1 MSKRR
6 ERIKRLP
13 EGVISH
19 DKVVSLALIQENA
32 ERSERER
39 RKQAAALLRAIRAG
53 AKIEPGKLTF
63 DPRTKRVVAAS

>member
-1 MSKRR
+1 MDRR
-6 ERIKRLP
+6 ERKKRP
-13 EGVISH
+13 AHDVIPH
-19 DKVVSLALIQENA
+19 DRVVSLALIQENA

-63 DPRTKRVVAAS
+63 DPRTKRVVAAG